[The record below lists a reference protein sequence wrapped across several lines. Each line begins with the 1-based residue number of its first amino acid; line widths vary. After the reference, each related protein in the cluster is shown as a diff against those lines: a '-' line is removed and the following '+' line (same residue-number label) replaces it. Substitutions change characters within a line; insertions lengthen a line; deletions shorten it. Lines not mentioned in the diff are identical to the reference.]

1 MSSSRI
7 LSSQVEEIGTASF
20 VADASDLGWPPGH
33 WPHHV
38 ETNLG
43 NGQRLLR
50 TKLDDKGALYVQ
62 ELGIVEVQVYN
73 D

>member
-43 NGQRLLR
+43 NGQRLIR
-50 TKLDDKGALYVQ
+50 TTLDDKGALYVQ